1 MPRTRYPRSHRLHQ
15 PEQYRRVFENA
26 CRSSDDTLQIVARRN
41 DCGHARLGLAVSK
54 AAIKSAAARNRVKRV
69 AREFFRLH
77 REELGNLDC
86 VVLARRGAEQK
97 TRQQLRDTLH
107 KLWPQLARCK
117 KS

>member
-1 MPRTRYPRSHRLHQ
+1 MPRTPHPRSHRLNQ
-15 PEQYRRVFENA
+15 PEQYRRVFENP
-26 CRSSDDTLQIVARRN
+26 CRAGDDTLQIVARRN
-41 DCGHARLGLAVSK
+41 ECGYARLGLAVSK

-77 REELGNLDC
+77 RDELGNLDC
-86 VVLARRGAEQK
+86 VVLARRGADQK
-97 TRQQLRDTLH
+97 TRRQLRDTLH